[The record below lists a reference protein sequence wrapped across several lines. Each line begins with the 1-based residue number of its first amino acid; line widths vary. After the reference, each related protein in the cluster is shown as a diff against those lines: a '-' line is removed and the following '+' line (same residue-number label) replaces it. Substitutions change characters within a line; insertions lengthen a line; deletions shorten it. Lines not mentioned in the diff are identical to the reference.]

1 MPMNSINTNLGAMVA
16 LQALNRTNDE
26 LASVQKRISTGLRVT
41 DAKDDGAAFAVAE
54 RIRGDMAATTS
65 ANQQLGAVKGLLEVS
80 RASLENVSTSLIKL
94 KELVVKLADGA
105 LAPEQRGQYQTQV
118 KELINNVKSFITD
131 ADYNGRNL
139 LEDPSTLPVKVISNG
154 GGGFY
159 TFDGYSALAG
169 IYDQISG
176 ANAFTTQDAIDS
188 MTATGKIGTAITNT
202 LTQLNNFGSYS
213 NYIDTQINFNK
224 KILDAQESGM
234 GSLIDADLAKE
245 SAKLQSLQI
254 RQQLGTQALGIANQS
269 PQGLLS
275 LFRG

>member
-1 MPMNSINTNLGAMVA
+1 MPMNSINTNVGAMVA

-26 LASVQKRISTGLRVT
+26 LSSVQKRISTGLRVT

-65 ANQQLGAVKGLLEVS
+65 ANQQLGAVKGLLDVS
-80 RASLENVSTSLIKL
+80 QSSLENVSQSLIKL
-94 KELVVKLADGA
+94 RELVVKLADGA

-139 LEDPSTLPVKVISNG
+139 LEDPATLPVKVISNG

-159 TFDGYSALAG
+159 TFNGYSALAG
-169 IYDQISG
+169 IHDQIS
-176 ANAFTTQDAIDS
+176 AASAYTTQDAIDA
-188 MTATGKIGTAITNT
+188 MTPTGKLSVAVTNT

-224 KILDAQESGM
+224 KILDAQEAGM

-245 SAKLQSLQI
+245 SARLQSLQI
-254 RQQLGTQALGIANQS
+254 RQQLGGQALGIANQA
-269 PQGLLS
+269 PQTLLS
-275 LFRG
+275 LFKG